1 MVNSM
6 TGVSTVTGSAGDIFW
21 TLEMKSVNSR
31 GLDMR
36 MRFAEGGET
45 LEPFLK
51 KTLAKVV
58 QRGAVH
64 VNFRVEK
71 KASGA
76 SLQVNDDSLNAA
88 IAAIKHVEHISM
100 QKGQT
105 LAPTSAVS
113 VLKLPG
119 VCEME
124 SGSLHADALIADVKA
139 KIPATVKA
147 FVQSRAAEGRAIK
160 GILKDQIK
168 LVDDLTQSAKKAAG
182 ERQVFVAEKL
192 RENLALIMSNANDLD
207 GARVEQELA
216 LLAVKSDITEEI
228 DRLIAHVQA
237 AQDLLEVKGAIGRKF
252 DFLMQEF
259 NREANTLC
267 SKSGSTALTR
277 IGLDLKTVIDQM
289 REQVQNVE

>member
-6 TGVSTVTGSAGDIFW
+6 TGFSTVTGSIEDIFW
-21 TLEMKSVNSR
+21 ALEIKSVNSR
-31 GLDMR
+31 GLDIR
-36 MRFAEGGET
+36 MRIADGGDV

-51 KTLAKVV
+51 STLAKVV
-58 QRGAVH
+58 KRGAVN
-64 VNFRVEK
+64 VNLRVEK
-71 KASGA
+71 RAAGGY
-76 SLQVNDDSLNAA
+76 LRVNDDSVIAA
-88 IAAIKHVEHISM
+88 IAAIKHVEHIAM

-119 VCEME
+119 VCETD
-124 SGSLHADALIADVKA
+124 SSSLNADALIADVKA

-147 FVQSRAAEGRAIK
+147 FAQSRAAEGAAIK
-160 GILKDQIK
+160 GVLKGQIN
-168 LVDDLTQSAKKAAG
+168 LVGELTQSAKKAAG
-182 ERQVFVAEKL
+182 ERQAFVAEKL
-192 RENLALIMSNANDLD
+192 RENMALIMSNANDMD
-207 GARVEQELA
+207 AARVEQELA

-237 AQDLLEVKGAIGRKF
+237 AQDLLKVKGAIGRKF

-267 SKSGSTALTR
+267 SKSGSTELTR